1 MTPKKQHDPPHL
13 SPRQAQIIELLC
25 RDCSTKQIAGELK
38 ISISC
43 VKHHLEVLFLKFGVN
58 TRLGLILNYIGTLA
72 ERPRTIGQIAR
83 IKKRAQS
90 CDHAKRNAA

>member
-1 MTPKKQHDPPHL
+1 MTPEKHHDPPHL

-38 ISISC
+38 ISIST

-58 TRLGLILNYIGTLA
+58 TRLGLCLSYIEILAN
-72 ERPRTIGQIAR
+72 RPRSFGQVAR
-83 IKKRAQS
+83 VKKRAQS